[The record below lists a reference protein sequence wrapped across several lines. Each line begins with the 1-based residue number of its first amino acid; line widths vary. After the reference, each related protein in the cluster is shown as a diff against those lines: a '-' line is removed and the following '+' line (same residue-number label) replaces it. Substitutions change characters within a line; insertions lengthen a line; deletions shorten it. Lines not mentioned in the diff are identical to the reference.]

1 MKQFKLTYKP
11 FGNSAI
17 LIEWPQKIAVEIL
30 NDIQILVAKIEQKNY
45 KEILE
50 LNYVYNSLLIIYNSK
65 DIHFLELKNKV
76 ELLYKK
82 SFSDKIMVRNTSWEI
97 PVCYDPE
104 FGIDIA
110 YMATEKNISIDEI
123 ISLHTSVIYTVFG
136 IGFLPGFLY
145 LGGLPKK
152 LHISRKEIPRLKVL
166 KGAVAIGGNQ
176 TGIYPQ
182 QSPGG
187 WQIIGKTPVSLF
199 NSSKENPCEMKPGD
213 RICFK
218 SISKEQFLAIEME
231 EERGN
236 YKLKKSSLND

>member
-30 NDIQILVAKIEQKNY
+30 NDIQILVAKIEQKKY

-50 LNYVYNSLLIIYNSK
+50 LNYVYNSLLIRYNSEV
-65 DIHFLELKNKV
+65 INFLDLKEKV

-82 SFSDKIMVRNTSWEI
+82 SFSDHTLVRNTSWEI

-104 FGIDIA
+104 FGIDIR

-123 ISLHTSVIYTVFG
+123 ISLHTKATYTVFG

-152 LHISRKEIPRLKVL
+152 LHISRKEIPRLNVL
-166 KGAVAIGGNQ
+166 KGAVAIGENQ

-199 NSSKENPCEMKPGD
+199 NISKENPCEIKPGD
-213 RICFK
+213 SIHFIP
-218 SISKEQFLAIEME
+218 ISKEQFLAIALE

-236 YKLKKSSLND
+236 YELKNSLLND